1 LAVEWSRREFPYPVR
16 LEIELD
22 VPEDAVDEALQAEL
36 TKEATETAVLR
47 LFANGKISSGRGAR
61 MLHIGRIRFL
71 DLLHQRDIPFTVE
84 LDDEDFRMLDDWR
97 REGLKTGD

>member
-1 LAVEWSRREFPYPVR
+1 LAVEWRRREFPYPVR

-61 MLHIGRIRFL
+61 IFI
-71 DLLHQRDIPFTVE
+71 
-84 LDDEDFRMLDDWR
+84 
-97 REGLKTGD
+97 